1 MAGASAA
8 HARPAAKPSK
18 GGAPLNLHAM
28 SRAPER
34 TIARIPLKD
43 IAPNPHQPRRTFPE
57 SGIADLA
64 ESIRQH
70 GLLTPLLV
78 RRVGAERYELIAGE
92 RRLRAL
98 RSLGR
103 SHAEAIVLGAFDLD
117 SALLALIENLQ
128 RENLHYLDEAEA
140 YRAILDAHCITQE
153 ALARSLSL
161 SASALANRL
170 RLLRLSDRVRAA
182 LRETGLSERHARA
195 LLRLSDEE
203 AQLELIQETVSHRL
217 TVQQLEARIRRLLAP
232 KPPRPHVS
240 HILRDN
246 RILVNAVLDT
256 VRELN
261 RIGVQADSRVEEQPG
276 AVQVIVTIHTPQRE
290 NG

>member
-1 MAGASAA
+1 M
-8 HARPAAKPSK
+8 
-18 GGAPLNLHAM
+18 NLHAM

-34 TIARIPLKD
+34 TVARIPLKD

-117 SALLALIENLQ
+117 
-128 RENLHYLDEAEA
+128 
-140 YRAILDAHCITQE
+140 
-153 ALARSLSL
+153 LSL
-161 SASALANRL
+161 
-170 RLLRLSDRVRAA
+170 
-182 LRETGLSERHARA
+182 
-195 LLRLSDEE
+195 
-203 AQLELIQETVSHRL
+203 I
-217 TVQQLEARIRRLLAP
+217 
-232 KPPRPHVS
+232 
-240 HILRDN
+240 HI
-246 RILVNAVLDT
+246 
-256 VRELN
+256 
-261 RIGVQADSRVEEQPG
+261 
-276 AVQVIVTIHTPQRE
+276 
-290 NG
+290 

>member
-1 MAGASAA
+1 M
-8 HARPAAKPSK
+8 
-18 GGAPLNLHAM
+18 NLHAM

-34 TIARIPLKD
+34 TVAGIPLKD

-140 YRAILDAHCITQE
+140 YRAILDAHGITQE

-217 TVQQLEARIRRLLAP
+217 TVQQLEARIRRLLA
-232 KPPRPHVS
+232 KPPKPHVS